1 MRACSNP
8 PAGRE
13 LRRIQDMSRDD
24 KRAFALGMKRWLRQA
39 RGHQRK
45 PDLRA
50 LTSPNAN
57 RRIRVYVHMYEA
69 LLELWTWLHAS
80 HEQLLVQLQ
89 DWCRCTEQSD
99 IKAIAYFSMRLRRYA

>member
-1 MRACSNP
+1 
-8 PAGRE
+8 
-13 LRRIQDMSRDD
+13 
-24 KRAFALGMKRWLRQA
+24 
-39 RGHQRK
+39 
-45 PDLRA
+45 
-50 LTSPNAN
+50 
-57 RRIRVYVHMYEA
+57 MYEA